1 MEERLQQKRL
11 HKLTIGVLKVIPM
24 LLALVSLLN
33 CTLSYFGIDLVILSY
48 IGCVSLLPLVFLY
61 LASFC
66 FGFCSY
72 HRMFL
77 HYIVINDVLSSYD
90 YYIGIPVTD
99 VELFLINLIL
109 CGLFL
114 FIILYLY
121 LKENANNK

>member
-11 HKLTIGVLKVIPM
+11 HKLTIGVLKIIPM

-33 CTLSYFGIDLVILSY
+33 CTLSYFDIDLVILSY

-99 VELFLINLIL
+99 IELFLIHIIIT
-109 CGLFL
+109 GIVLFL
-114 FIILYLY
+114 VLYLHQ
-121 LKENANNK
+121 KSKI